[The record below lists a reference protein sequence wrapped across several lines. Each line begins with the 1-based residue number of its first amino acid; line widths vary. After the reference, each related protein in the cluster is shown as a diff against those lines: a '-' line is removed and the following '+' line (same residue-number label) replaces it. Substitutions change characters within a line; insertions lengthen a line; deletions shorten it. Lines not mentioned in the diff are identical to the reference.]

1 MLNVSTK
8 VDAHRYRG
16 FGDIE
21 GNAEIGQKGHAQDI
35 TLIYPTLWGYSY
47 NTKDI
52 YCECSKLRALRT
64 IQVYTD
70 RCKNK
75 LASINRKRIQQFY

>member
-1 MLNVSTK
+1 MLNVSTE

-21 GNAEIGQKGHAQDI
+21 GNAEIGQKGHAQDK

-52 YCECSKLRALRT
+52 YCECSKLRALRIIT
-64 IQVYTD
+64 EQLYRSIQTD
-70 RCKNK
+70 AKTS
-75 LASINRKRIQQFY
+75 LHQ